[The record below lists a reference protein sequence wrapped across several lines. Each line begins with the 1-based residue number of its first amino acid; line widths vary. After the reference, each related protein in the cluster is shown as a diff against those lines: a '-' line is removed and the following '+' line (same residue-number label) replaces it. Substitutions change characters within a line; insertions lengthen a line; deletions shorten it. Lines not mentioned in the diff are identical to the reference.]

1 MVKRTKMK
9 NLIIGFI
16 LGMVIMILIF
26 INEFIGLNF
35 KALKKLWRILDDK

>member
-1 MVKRTKMK
+1 MK

-35 KALKKLWRILDDK
+35 KTLKKLWRILDDK